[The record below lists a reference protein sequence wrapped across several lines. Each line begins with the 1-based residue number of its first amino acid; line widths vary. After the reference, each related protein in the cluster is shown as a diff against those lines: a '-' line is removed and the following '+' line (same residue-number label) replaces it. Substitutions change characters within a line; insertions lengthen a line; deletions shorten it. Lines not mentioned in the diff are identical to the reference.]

1 MKSKL
6 LQQKMR
12 DAKKEREA
20 SKQEGYISKSVRF
33 IEGTKPSANQEEN
46 YMNDE
51 YYDSDELVYDSE
63 EEEEEE
69 RKFME

>member
-1 MKSKL
+1 
-6 LQQKMR
+6 
-12 DAKKEREA
+12 
-20 SKQEGYISKSVRF
+20 
-33 IEGTKPSANQEEN
+33 
-46 YMNDE
+46 MNDE